1 MAAALK
7 QGLKHLDVDL
17 AIVGAGSAGMAAYK
31 AAARQTSRLVLIE
44 SSGYGTLCARAGC
57 MPSKLLIEAASRA
70 HAIRQAHRLGIKA
83 VGAQVDGAAV
93 MARLRELRDDFV
105 DSVVREAEAWPA
117 AHRLAGRARFIG
129 PCMLQVD
136 EHATVKARS
145 IVLATGSRPVVPE
158 AWRAALGGQ
167 LLTTDTLFELPTL
180 PRSIAVI
187 GGGAIGTEMAQAL
200 NRLGVRVVW
209 LMREEA
215 PGGLKDPALRPL
227 AIPLLSEGITLITR
241 ANVRGMTEVDGGQA
255 RVDFDVGGE
264 RGSTVVER
272 VLVCIGREPVLDGL
286 DLSQGGLTL
295 DKGQLTGYQDRS
307 TRVGDSCVF
316 LAGDVS
322 GAHPLLHEAV
332 LDGRRAA
339 TQAVAQP
346 GPPSHLPEAPLEGG
360 RRTPLRIVFCDP
372 QIAALGRSHE
382 DLSKVAH
389 PFVVGVADFTDQG
402 RSRIKDMN
410 RGALRVYVCRQ
421 RRVVLGAEMIG
432 PCAEHLAHLLAW
444 AVHQGQTLDTLLD
457 CPIYHPV
464 VEEAVRTALGHAR
477 AQLAGQATMRPAS
490 PLSACADMGIGL

>member
-1 MAAALK
+1 MTAAK
-7 QGLKHLDVDL
+7 PGLRHLDVDL

-31 AAARQTSRLVLIE
+31 AAARHTSRLVVIE

-70 HAIRQAHRLGIKA
+70 HAIRQAHRFGIQA
-83 VGAQVDGAAV
+83 VGARVDGAAV
-93 MARLRELRDDFV
+93 MARLRELRDYFV
-105 DSVVREAEAWPA
+105 DSVIREAEAWPA
-117 AHRLAGRARFIG
+117 AHRLTGRARFIG
-129 PCMLQVD
+129 PCELQVD
-136 EHATVKARS
+136 DHAIVKARS
-145 IVLATGSRPVVPE
+145 IVLATGSRAVVPD
-158 AWRAALGGQ
+158 AWREAIDGH
-167 LLTTDTLFELPTL
+167 LLTTDTLFELPSL

-200 NRLGVRVVW
+200 SRLGVRVVW
-209 LMREEA
+209 LMREDA
-215 PGGLKDPALRPL
+215 PGGLRDPALRPL

-241 ANVRGMTEVDGGQA
+241 AEVRSMAEAEGGQA
-255 RVDFDVGGE
+255 RVEFDANGE
-264 RGSTVVER
+264 RGSAVVDK
-272 VLVCIGREPVLDGL
+272 VLVCIGRQPVFDGL
-286 DLSQGGLTL
+286 DLDKGGLTL
-295 DKGQLTGYQDRS
+295 NKEGLVDHEDRS
-307 TRVGDSCVF
+307 TRVGESCVF

-332 LDGRRAA
+332 RDGRRAA

-346 GPPSHLPEAPLEGG
+346 GPPHHLPEAPLEGG
-360 RRTPLRIVFCDP
+360 RRTALRIVFCDP
-372 QIAALGRSHE
+372 QIAAIGRGHEELTRSH
-382 DLSKVAH
+382 H
-389 PFVVGVADFTDQG
+389 PFVTGVADFTDQG

-410 RGALRVYVCRQ
+410 RGALRVYVCRD

-444 AVHQGQTLDTLLD
+444 SVHQGQTIDTLLD

>member
-1 MAAALK
+1 MTPHKARHR
-7 QGLKHLDVDL
+7 HLEVDL

-31 AAARQTSRLVLIE
+31 AAARHTSSLVVIE

-57 MPSKLLIEAASRA
+57 MPSKLLIEAAARA
-70 HAIRQAHRLGIKA
+70 HAVRQAHRFGIQA
-83 VGAQVDGAAV
+83 VGVRVDSAAV
-93 MARLRELRDDFV
+93 MARLRELRDHFV
-105 DSVVREAEAWPA
+105 DSVIREAEAWPS
-117 AHRLAGRARFIG
+117 AHRLTGRARFIG
-129 PCMLQVD
+129 PCHLQVD

-145 IVLATGSRPVVPE
+145 IVLATGSRPVVPP
-158 AWRAALGGQ
+158 AWRDAIGPL

-180 PRSIAVI
+180 PHSIAVV

-200 NRLGVRVVW
+200 SRLGVRVVW
-209 LMREEA
+209 LMREES
-215 PGGLKDPALRPL
+215 PGGLRDPALRPL

-241 ANVRGMTEVDGGQA
+241 ADVQTMAQVGSGQVRIE
-255 RVDFDVGGE
+255 FDAGGE
-264 RGSTVVER
+264 RGNTVVDK
-272 VLVCIGREPVLDGL
+272 VLLCIGRKPVLDGL
-286 DLSQGGLTL
+286 DLEQGGLSL
-295 DKGQLTGYQDRS
+295 SDKGLAGYEDRS

-316 LAGDVS
+316 LAGDVNA
-322 GAHPLLHEAV
+322 AHPLLHEAV
-332 LDGRRAA
+332 RDGRRAA

-372 QIAALGRSHE
+372 QIAAVGRSHDE
-382 DLSKVAH
+382 LSRTPH

-444 AVHQGQTLDTLLD
+444 SVHQGQTIDDLLD

-477 AQLAGQATMRPAS
+477 AQLAGQATMRPTS

>member
-1 MAAALK
+1 MTAAK
-7 QGLKHLDVDL
+7 PGLRHLDVDL

-31 AAARQTSRLVLIE
+31 AAARHTSRLVVIE

-70 HAIRQAHRLGIKA
+70 HAVRQAHRFGIQS
-83 VGAQVDGAAV
+83 VGVRVDSAAV
-93 MARLRELRDDFV
+93 MARLRELRDYFV

-117 AHRLAGRARFIG
+117 AHRLTGRARFIG
-129 PCMLQVD
+129 PCELQVD
-136 EHATVKARS
+136 DHAIVKARS
-145 IVLATGSRPVVPE
+145 IVLATGSRAVVPD
-158 AWRAALGGQ
+158 AWRDAIGGQ
-167 LLTTDTLFELPTL
+167 LLTTDTLFELPSL
-180 PRSIAVI
+180 PRSIAVV

-200 NRLGVRVVW
+200 SRLGVRVVW
-209 LMREEA
+209 LMREDA

-241 ANVRGMTEVDGGQA
+241 AEVRSMSEVDGGQA
-255 RVDFDVGGE
+255 RIEFDANGE
-264 RGSTVVER
+264 RGNTVVDK
-272 VLVCIGREPVLDGL
+272 VLVCIGRQPVFDGL
-286 DLSQGGLTL
+286 DLHKGGLPL
-295 DKGQLTGYQDRS
+295 DKGRPAGHEDRS
-307 TRVGDSCVF
+307 TRIGESCVF

-332 LDGRRAA
+332 QDGRRAA
-339 TQAVAQP
+339 TQAAVQP
-346 GPPSHLPEAPLEGG
+346 GPPKHLPEAPLEGG

-372 QIAALGRSHE
+372 QIAAIGRTHEELMRSH
-382 DLSKVAH
+382 H

-410 RGALRVYVCRQ
+410 RGALRVYVCRE

-444 AVHQGQTLDTLLD
+444 SVHQGQTLDTLLD